1 VLDILQ
7 ALSYKL
13 ENLRN
18 KIRRVEQLE
27 PIPSTMTNTRIV
39 AAIIQMQ
46 IDIAS
51 LFDGQSPQPEDQTP
65 AEQSNVEKFA
75 PTSTTNIIDLTN
87 PHIIYDTDHHMTLDT
102 DQPTSSGKVLTL
114 PTPKPLPMTKGKEPM
129 GKKQVTTPADT

>member
-1 VLDILQ
+1 MSTIRKQREPGSQLEESPPEDAACPASPNPVDVLDILQ

-13 ENLRN
+13 ENLRS

-51 LFDGQSPQPEDQTP
+51 LFEG
-65 AEQSNVEKFA
+65 
-75 PTSTTNIIDLTN
+75 
-87 PHIIYDTDHHMTLDT
+87 
-102 DQPTSSGKVLTL
+102 
-114 PTPKPLPMTKGKEPM
+114 
-129 GKKQVTTPADT
+129 

>member
-1 VLDILQ
+1 MSTIRKQREPGSHLEESPPEDAACPASPNPVDVLDILQ

-13 ENLRN
+13 ENLRS

-51 LFDGQSPQPEDQTP
+51 LFEG
-65 AEQSNVEKFA
+65 
-75 PTSTTNIIDLTN
+75 
-87 PHIIYDTDHHMTLDT
+87 
-102 DQPTSSGKVLTL
+102 
-114 PTPKPLPMTKGKEPM
+114 
-129 GKKQVTTPADT
+129 